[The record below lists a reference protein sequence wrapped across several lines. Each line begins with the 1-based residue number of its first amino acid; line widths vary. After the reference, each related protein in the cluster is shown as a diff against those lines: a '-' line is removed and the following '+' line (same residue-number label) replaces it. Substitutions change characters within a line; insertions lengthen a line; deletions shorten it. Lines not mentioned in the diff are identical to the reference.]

1 MREGEVEGG
10 RRGGEPLLDSI
21 LALPLLHRS
30 YPVQSKQMSFKH
42 STGHILFRQK
52 QVGFSPVGGS
62 PDGNCQLGSS
72 TPYLRK
78 KKVTSFVPCPK
89 HS

>member
-21 LALPLLHRS
+21 LAPPLLHRS

-42 STGHILFRQK
+42 STGHILFTQK

-72 TPYLRK
+72 TPHLRK
-78 KKVTSFVPCPK
+78 KISHLICPVPK
-89 HS
+89 A